1 MEITLQKLLEGKA
14 TIIKGNEFLET
25 KEYVQSFIDQ
35 MSKFTDKFIVN
46 VQEPSQVIFTN
57 DSRNTTYNKV
67 WIQAIMPKQEEDLN
81 EIYHF
86 VYALDTRTPVYK
98 IFRSYG
104 PCVFNTE
111 WLTINKIEGETA
123 PKYSL
128 DNLMK
133 YTNDVIPI
141 VKKMK
146 STFLDSDK
154 RHSLLGELIEKS
166 MLYEYNNIGG
176 KTKLS
181 PSLVTKAYE
190 SVYMDSSS
198 NFYVGDTEES
208 NVWNYFSAFTD
219 ILKDDKKDI
228 NFFEKNHLVY
238 LLFKNVIENESN

>member
-1 MEITLQKLLEGKA
+1 
-14 TIIKGNEFLET
+14 
-25 KEYVQSFIDQ
+25 
-35 MSKFTDKFIVN
+35 
-46 VQEPSQVIFTN
+46 
-57 DSRNTTYNKV
+57 
-67 WIQAIMPKQEEDLN
+67 MPKQEEDLN

-208 NVWNYFSAFTD
+208 NV
-219 ILKDDKKDI
+219 
-228 NFFEKNHLVY
+228 
-238 LLFKNVIENESN
+238 

>member
-57 DSRNTTYNKV
+57 DSRDTTYNKV